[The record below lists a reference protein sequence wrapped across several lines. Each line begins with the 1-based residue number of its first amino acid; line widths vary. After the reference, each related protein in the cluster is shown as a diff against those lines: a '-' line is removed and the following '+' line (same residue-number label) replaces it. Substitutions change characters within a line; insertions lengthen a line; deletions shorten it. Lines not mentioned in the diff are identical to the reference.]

1 MMSSRPPCKRKTKTW
16 LVFILLSFLGLNSNA
31 QSGRF
36 SLLTGSSEE
45 IIASYYDGDSS
56 QLFTLDKAG
65 FVVVWDVETLLPLR
79 RFSTVPLHPFY
90 SDRSDIMTVYPTLKA
105 NKSSLWITHNTVS
118 NLGAVFSDVYSK
130 KGKFYGSTDTGY
142 VRRIHYLNNNDFV
155 VTQCSEMPFYDNGKN
170 IYGYLALQ
178 KAGDTSF
185 ISLPLDKLA
194 TTIEASPDEKYLAVG
209 YERGGVDIVS
219 VEGFKKILQSEPGK
233 TRSQYVNAIK
243 FLPNNRG
250 VLYSYFFETGK
261 IYVQYMDETAPWE
274 IDLPEAAAQV
284 KIEVSPSGK
293 YVALLLDQMHIWIY
307 DLAEKKFCN
316 SRAITKVDRINNI
329 FFLTDDVLLTCGKS
343 RHAKGGFYSFVADE
357 SSLQK
362 LDWRENLWSDNFSY
376 DPLTTVL
383 HNADITVI
391 NDSTYQLTQTNKWQ
405 YQLTPSNLKSV
416 YFRSDNYVAL
426 NSAAS
431 SFGFK
436 QKGFG
441 AESGLVQN
449 DSDSSF
455 VWSALTI
462 DSFKVLLL
470 KQNIEPGNF
479 VDAFPVKSFTDYK
492 LTRIHASKKL
502 VLWTKETFSKGLL
515 NFFIADANGKIIFRD
530 STSML
535 YAGEFR
541 FSPLGNWFCYQGY
554 EQKHLT
560 VVALGKKSVKRIIHT
575 GRNNYSYTGA
585 KLRFVED
592 SKVVYELLSDDPSE
606 TPFNIVTQDLAKETK
621 DTLIKLGVRPYSFTL
636 DKDLKTLAA
645 YYPVDLTDSLFFSDA
660 DKVSKAAR
668 YSFRNIYDP
677 VIILYDLANGSNKV
691 IHTYNKIPIEKLAVM
706 GDKIIALQKDGMINY
721 YKAGTGKSLAVHWLL
736 EKDQV
741 VMDPNYYYATTGM
754 VSNLLL
760 QADEK
765 VLPAGQ
771 RDIVYNNPA
780 AMMKLLGGKNQ
791 SLSALYQRAYDK
803 RIKQTPASANVKAI
817 SYAPVLK
824 PDTRFSRQL
833 LVKDSV
839 IQYKLNLKQKGAA
852 VKSVFV
858 RVNDFPVYGK
868 EGMAVTKGTEEVTLS
883 LPLDSGYNNIRIH
896 VLDQDN
902 QSSAPLRLTYYA
914 RYNKPVLKKRL
925 WIIAAGVSNYAD
937 TLNNLK
943 YAAKDAV
950 DFSRVFS
957 YKNNFDTVIV
967 NTLANEQVTA
977 TAITDALK
985 KIAANKND
993 LVVVYLAG
1001 HGLLDDEANFYFAT
1015 HDIDFRNPG
1024 EKGLPYTTLLSA
1036 IESLPARY
1044 KVLFL
1049 DACHSGV
1056 VDKSMF
1062 RKTEVVGKTAGT
1074 ALLRQGT
1081 RGGVLLN
1088 SGKQD
1093 YKEQDVFLFMQ
1104 KIFADLSQ
1112 DNSTNI
1118 LAASLGNSFALE
1130 NSQLQNGLFT
1140 YSIIKGLGL
1149 AKASR
1154 KEFYTSEKDY
1164 AEGSVISISD
1174 LQEYLANEVLLLS
1187 KGAQVPSFKTNKIIS
1202 DRIIFGEGSF
1212 PAYLFSS
1219 FDEKAASYK
1228 AFLDRYKTENN

>member
-16 LVFILLSFLGLNSNA
+16 FIFILFSILGLNSNA

-142 VRRIHYLNNNDFV
+142 VRRIHYLSNNDFV

-219 VEGFKKILQSEPGK
+219 VE
-233 TRSQYVNAIK
+233 YVNDIK
-243 FLPNNRG
+243 FLPNNKG
-250 VLYSYFFETGK
+250 LLYSYFFETGK

-274 IDLPEAAAQV
+274 IDLPETAAQV
-284 KIEVSPSGK
+284 KIEASPSGK

-316 SRAITKVDRINNI
+316 SRAITKVDRINNL

-343 RHAKGGFYSFVADE
+343 RHTNRGFYSFVADE

-362 LDWRENLWSDNFSY
+362 LDWKENLWSDNFSY
-376 DPLTTVL
+376 DPLTAVL

-436 QKGFG
+436 QKGLG

-455 VWSALTI
+455 VWSALPI
-462 DSFKVLLL
+462 DSLKVLLL

-502 VLWTKETFSKGLL
+502 VLWTKETLSKGLL

-535 YAGEFR
+535 YTGEFR

-560 VVALGKKSVKRIIHT
+560 VVALGKKSAKRIIHT

-592 SKVVYELLSDDPSE
+592 SKVVYEQLSDDPSE
-606 TPFNIVTQDLAKETK
+606 APFNIVTQDLAKEMK
-621 DTLIKLGVRPYSFTL
+621 
-636 DKDLKTLAA
+636 
-645 YYPVDLTDSLFFSDA
+645 
-660 DKVSKAAR
+660 
-668 YSFRNIYDP
+668 
-677 VIILYDLANGSNKV
+677 IL
-691 IHTYNKIPIEKLAVM
+691 
-706 GDKIIALQKDGMINY
+706 
-721 YKAGTGKSLAVHWLL
+721 
-736 EKDQV
+736 
-741 VMDPNYYYATTGM
+741 
-754 VSNLLL
+754 
-760 QADEK
+760 
-765 VLPAGQ
+765 
-771 RDIVYNNPA
+771 
-780 AMMKLLGGKNQ
+780 
-791 SLSALYQRAYDK
+791 
-803 RIKQTPASANVKAI
+803 
-817 SYAPVLK
+817 
-824 PDTRFSRQL
+824 
-833 LVKDSV
+833 
-839 IQYKLNLKQKGAA
+839 
-852 VKSVFV
+852 
-858 RVNDFPVYGK
+858 
-868 EGMAVTKGTEEVTLS
+868 
-883 LPLDSGYNNIRIH
+883 
-896 VLDQDN
+896 
-902 QSSAPLRLTYYA
+902 
-914 RYNKPVLKKRL
+914 
-925 WIIAAGVSNYAD
+925 
-937 TLNNLK
+937 
-943 YAAKDAV
+943 
-950 DFSRVFS
+950 
-957 YKNNFDTVIV
+957 
-967 NTLANEQVTA
+967 
-977 TAITDALK
+977 
-985 KIAANKND
+985 
-993 LVVVYLAG
+993 
-1001 HGLLDDEANFYFAT
+1001 
-1015 HDIDFRNPG
+1015 
-1024 EKGLPYTTLLSA
+1024 
-1036 IESLPARY
+1036 
-1044 KVLFL
+1044 
-1049 DACHSGV
+1049 
-1056 VDKSMF
+1056 
-1062 RKTEVVGKTAGT
+1062 
-1074 ALLRQGT
+1074 
-1081 RGGVLLN
+1081 
-1088 SGKQD
+1088 
-1093 YKEQDVFLFMQ
+1093 
-1104 KIFADLSQ
+1104 
-1112 DNSTNI
+1112 
-1118 LAASLGNSFALE
+1118 
-1130 NSQLQNGLFT
+1130 
-1140 YSIIKGLGL
+1140 
-1149 AKASR
+1149 
-1154 KEFYTSEKDY
+1154 
-1164 AEGSVISISD
+1164 
-1174 LQEYLANEVLLLS
+1174 
-1187 KGAQVPSFKTNKIIS
+1187 
-1202 DRIIFGEGSF
+1202 
-1212 PAYLFSS
+1212 
-1219 FDEKAASYK
+1219 
-1228 AFLDRYKTENN
+1228 